1 MKNFGKILMVLV
13 SVMLLGGCAAKFD
26 YNVKINSDNSMEISA
41 IAAYDD
47 EMIDSI
53 MSSSGGTISTNPSA
67 STDTTQTPSYTDEE
81 RWNYLEQA
89 FSSGEMPITETDG
102 VKRYDKDGFKGYE
115 ATEKIDNINDITGDK
130 ANFNLDDSSNLNNT
144 IMFVKKDGGYE
155 ASIGI
160 DEETASSYSQYT
172 AYGMDFEYKFV
183 VSLPT
188 KAGDNNATSVSDDGK
203 TLTWDLTK
211 FKGDSI
217 KFVYKPSNIIMYIII
232 AAIVLVVIALIVV
245 FILGK
250 KNKNKTDSKEGTPVL
265 VDETP
270 VLNNLVNDTVSMA
283 SSVNTPTPSEQT
295 ESLFNAQPIPSE
307 QTESLF
313 NAQPTPSV
321 HTESLFNAQPTPSV
335 QTESLF
341 NAQPT
346 PSVQTESLFNAQP
359 TPSEQTESLFNT
371 QSDNVVDNSN
381 VQANS
386 QATGNSEHVENL
398 FDSKNSNI

>member
-1 MKNFGKILMVLV
+1 
-13 SVMLLGGCAAKFD
+13 
-26 YNVKINSDNSMEISA
+26 
-41 IAAYDD
+41 
-47 EMIDSI
+47 
-53 MSSSGGTISTNPSA
+53 
-67 STDTTQTPSYTDEE
+67 
-81 RWNYLEQA
+81 
-89 FSSGEMPITETDG
+89 
-102 VKRYDKDGFKGYE
+102 
-115 ATEKIDNINDITGDK
+115 
-130 ANFNLDDSSNLNNT
+130 
-144 IMFVKKDGGYE
+144 MFVKKDGGYE

-270 VLNNLVNDTVSMA
+270 VLNNSVNDTVSMA
-283 SSVNTPTPSEQT
+283 SSVNTPTPSVQT

-307 QTESLF
+307 Q
-313 NAQPTPSV
+313 
-321 HTESLFNAQPTPSV
+321 TESLFNAQPTPSV

-359 TPSEQTESLFNT
+359 TPSVQTESLFNT
-371 QSDNVVDNSN
+371 QSDNVADNSN